1 MIDNNNEPDINEVR
15 SRLFD
20 LILAMPDTELRKLIK
35 DLDKKQELRIADKR
49 EHYRENV
56 SIDVDCSVDDVQFK
70 DFIKNISSG
79 GVFIKTDENF
89 SLGQKIMISFSLP
102 KFKFKNAIT
111 IMGEVVRVSPGGIGV
126 KFNEPVSH
134 I

>member
-1 MIDNNNEPDINEVR
+1 MIDNNNEHDINEVR

-20 LILAMPDTELRKLIK
+20 LILAMPDTELRQLLK

-126 KFNEPVSH
+126 KFNAPVSH

>member
-1 MIDNNNEPDINEVR
+1 MINNNNEPDINEVR

-20 LILAMPDTELRKLIK
+20 LILAMRDTELRQLLK
-35 DLDKKQELRIADKR
+35 DLDKKQELRLADKR
-49 EHYRENV
+49 EHYREQV
-56 SIDVDCSVDDVQFK
+56 SIDVDCSGDDVQCK

-126 KFNEPVSH
+126 KFNAPVSH